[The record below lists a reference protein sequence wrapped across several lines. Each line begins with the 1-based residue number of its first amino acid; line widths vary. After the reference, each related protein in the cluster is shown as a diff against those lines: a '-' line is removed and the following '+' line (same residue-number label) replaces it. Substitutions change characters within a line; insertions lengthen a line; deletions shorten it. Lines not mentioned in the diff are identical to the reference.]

1 MNHEEFVAKMRDLN
15 AQEHAIYMEKSRLNA
30 DYHAEIESTLLVHD
44 IEYERHIIFCG
55 IPVVRKMVNI
65 EDNGTIEVCAA
76 KPDAKRNK
84 VFVLWRG
91 SDISEFI
98 KKVEPV

>member
-15 AQEHAIYMEKSRLNA
+15 AQEHAIYIAKTQLNA
-30 DYHAEIESTLLVHD
+30 DYHADIESTLLVHD

-55 IPVVRKMVNI
+55 IPVVRKQVNI
-65 EDNGTIEVCAA
+65 EDNGTIEVYAT

-91 SDISEFI
+91 HDINEFI
-98 KKVEPV
+98 KRIGK